1 MAEQRYERELVIE
14 QRDPNELLAHP
25 QNYRAHPAEQIEEIA
40 KSLRALGQYRNV
52 VARPDGTLLAGH
64 GVVEAARKVGMKSI
78 AVHIFE
84 GTAEQEHLLMVA
96 DNELSRK
103 AVDDEHA
110 LHGLLKQ
117 LQQEWGDLGGTG
129 WDDDEHEQRLAELA
143 AEDFEGGLAQ
153 EDPGAGEVPEEPQ
166 TRLGDVWLCGEHRVV
181 CGDCTEVAVVDAAL
195 AGAMPGI
202 VCNDPPYG
210 MRLDTDYTQMPN
222 DKVHSRKYAPVIGD
236 DGDFDP
242 RPIMAVLD
250 GWREQ
255 FWWGADYYCKLLPD
269 GGSWLVWDKRVEAN
283 DAAIG
288 SGFELCWSRTSHKR
302 EIIRHNWCGYTA
314 HDPGETRTHPTQKA
328 IAVIA
333 HIIGGH
339 TKRGEAVV
347 DCFLG
352 SGTTLIAAEQLGRVC
367 YGIELCEKYV
377 DVSVR
382 RWAQATG
389 QVPTLE
395 ADGTEFEV

>member
-1 MAEQRYERELVIE
+1 MAQRYERELVIE

-52 VARPDGTLLAGH
+52 VIRPDGTILAGH
-64 GVVEAARKVGMKSI
+64 GVVEAARKVGMATV

-181 CGDCTEVAVVDAAL
+181 CGDSTTVEALDAAVN
-195 AGAMPGI
+195 GGVVAM
-202 VCNDPPYG
+202 VFADPPYG
-210 MRLDTDYTQMPN
+210 ISVVGNSGNIGGDTDN
-222 DKVHSRKYAPVIGD
+222 AKAGNYAPVVGD
-236 DGDFDP
+236 DEPFDP
-242 RPIMAVLD
+242 RWILAAFPDTCVLL
-250 GWREQ
+250 
-255 FWWGADYYCKLLPD
+255 WGANYYHHTLPE
-269 GGSWLVWDKRVEAN
+269 GGRWIVWDKNRPEGTTFSDCELAWVSEKGVAIKKYKCTWDGFHREGESGARV
-283 DAAIG
+283 
-288 SGFELCWSRTSHKR
+288 
-302 EIIRHNWCGYTA
+302 
-314 HDPGETRTHPTQKA
+314 HPTQKPVLLCA
-328 IAVIA
+328 NVIKDFARDSGAVA
-333 HIIGGH
+333 
-339 TKRGEAVV
+339 
-347 DCFLG
+347 DPFLG
-352 SGTTLIAAEQLGRVC
+352 SGTTLIAAEQLGRIA
-367 YGIELCEKYV
+367 YGIELEPRYV
-377 DVSVR
+377 DVAVR

>member
-64 GVVEAARKVGMKSI
+64 GVVEAARKVGMKTV

-143 AEDFEGGLAQ
+143 AEDF
-153 EDPGAGEVPEEPQ
+153 DPDSVDFPEYDE
-166 TRLGDVWLCGEHRVV
+166 
-181 CGDCTEVAVVDAAL
+181 
-195 AGAMPGI
+195 
-202 VCNDPPYG
+202 N
-210 MRLDTDYTQMPN
+210 LDTSNVREVTCPECG
-222 DKVHSRKYAPVIGD
+222 HEFPV
-236 DGDFDP
+236 
-242 RPIMAVLD
+242 
-250 GWREQ
+250 
-255 FWWGADYYCKLLPD
+255 
-269 GGSWLVWDKRVEAN
+269 
-283 DAAIG
+283 
-288 SGFELCWSRTSHKR
+288 
-302 EIIRHNWCGYTA
+302 
-314 HDPGETRTHPTQKA
+314 
-328 IAVIA
+328 
-333 HIIGGH
+333 
-339 TKRGEAVV
+339 
-347 DCFLG
+347 
-352 SGTTLIAAEQLGRVC
+352 
-367 YGIELCEKYV
+367 
-377 DVSVR
+377 
-382 RWAQATG
+382 
-389 QVPTLE
+389 
-395 ADGTEFEV
+395 